1 VKTFVKRLTPNER
14 GVTLIELL
22 ATITISSIALSV
34 IYGVF
39 ITGLNLYNKIAI
51 EGQLRDDADY
61 VVSRIMNKLYSLPF
75 DHIEYC
81 PNSPEGTCI
90 TLVNDKYIGIDP
102 YNNDRFLDINPEKK
116 YEDENKNPVSTESNI
131 KLVETETGFYQFK
144 IDDEILST
152 QANFKGSTITFQC
165 SKEQNGNCVSA
176 IIDIDLSVQHPR
188 TNKTLHLA
196 SKFGW

>member
-1 VKTFVKRLTPNER
+1 MKTFVKRLAPNER
-14 GVTLIELL
+14 GITLIELL
-22 ATITISSIALSV
+22 ATITISSIMLSV

-39 ITGLNLYNKIAI
+39 MTGLNLYNKIGI

-61 VVSRIMNKLYSLPF
+61 VVSRMMNKLYSFPF
-75 DHIEYC
+75 DQIEYC
-81 PNSPEGTCI
+81 PNSPKGTCI
-90 TLVNDKYIGIDP
+90 TLVNDKYVGIDQ
-102 YNNDRFLDINPEKK
+102 YNNLLDINPDKD
-116 YEDENKNPVSTESNI
+116 YVDENGNKISTATKIE
-131 KLVETETGFYQFK
+131 LVETETGFYQFK

-176 IIDIDLSVQHPR
+176 MINIDLTVQHPR

>member
-1 VKTFVKRLTPNER
+1 VKTFVKRLAPNER

-22 ATITISSIALSV
+22 ATITISSIMLSV

-61 VVSRIMNKLYSLPF
+61 VVSRVMNKFYSLPF

-81 PNSPEGTCI
+81 PNSPRGTCI
-90 TLVNDKYIGIDP
+90 ILENDKYVGIDQ
-102 YNNDRFLDINPEKK
+102 YNGLLDINPEKD
-116 YEDENKNPVSTESNI
+116 YVENGNKVSTATQI

-144 IDDEILST
+144 IDEEIVST

-176 IIDIDLSVQHPR
+176 MIDIDLSVQHPR
-188 TNKTLHLA
+188 TNKTLRLA

>member
-1 VKTFVKRLTPNER
+1 VKTFVKRLAPDER

-22 ATITISSIALSV
+22 ATITISSIMLSV

-61 VVSRIMNKLYSLPF
+61 VVTRVMNKLYSLPF

-90 TLVNDKYIGIDP
+90 ILENDKYVGIDQ
-102 YNNDRFLDINPEKK
+102 YNDLLDINPEKD
-116 YEDENKNPVSTESNI
+116 YVENGNKVSTTTKIE
-131 KLVETETGFYQFK
+131 LAETETGFYQFK
-144 IDDEILST
+144 IDEEILST
-152 QANFKGSTITFQC
+152 QANFKDSTITFQC

-176 IIDIDLSVQHPR
+176 MIHIDLSVQHP
-188 TNKTLHLA
+188 TIHKTLRLA

>member
-188 TNKTLHLA
+188 TNKTLRLS

>member
-1 VKTFVKRLTPNER
+1 VKTFAKRLAPNER

-81 PNSPEGTCI
+81 PDSLEGTCI
-90 TLVNDKYIGIDP
+90 ALENDKYIGIDQ
-102 YNNDRFLDINPEKK
+102 YNRLLDINPEKD
-116 YEDENKNPVSTESNI
+116 YVDENGNKVSTATKI
-131 KLVETETGFYQFK
+131 QLVETETGFYQFK
-144 IDDEILST
+144 IDGEILST
-152 QANFKGSTITFQC
+152 QSNFKGSTITFQC

-176 IIDIDLSVQHPR
+176 MMDIDLSVQHPR
-188 TNKTLHLA
+188 TNKTLRLA

>member
-1 VKTFVKRLTPNER
+1 VKTFVKRLAPNER
-14 GVTLIELL
+14 GITLIELL

-61 VVSRIMNKLYSLPF
+61 VVSRVMNKLYSLPF

-81 PNSPEGTCI
+81 PNTTEGTCI
-90 TLVNDKYIGIDP
+90 TLVNDKYVGIDQ
-102 YNNDRFLDINPEKK
+102 YNNLLDINPEKN
-116 YEDENKNPVSTESNI
+116 YVDEKGNKVSTATTIE
-131 KLVETETGFYQFK
+131 LVETEDEFYQFK
-144 IDDEILST
+144 IDDEILNT
-152 QANFKGSTITFQC
+152 QSNFKGSSIQFQC

-176 IIDIDLSVQHPR
+176 MINIDLTVQHPR
-188 TNKTLHLA
+188 TNKTLRLA